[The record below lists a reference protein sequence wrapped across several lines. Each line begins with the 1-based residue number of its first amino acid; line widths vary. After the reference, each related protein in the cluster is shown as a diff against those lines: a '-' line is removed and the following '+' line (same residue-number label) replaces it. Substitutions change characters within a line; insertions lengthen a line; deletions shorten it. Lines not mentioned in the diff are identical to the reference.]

1 MRAYENLIGEFTQK
15 EISLFI
21 KQTPPEVNR
30 ELINI
35 NETEN
40 IKENNFPI
48 SPIGNPEFIK
58 NIYHVIEREFDTK
71 KRHCKFINLF

>member
-1 MRAYENLIGEFTQK
+1 MLDN
-15 EISLFI
+15 
-21 KQTPPEVNR
+21 
-30 ELINI
+30 

-58 NIYHVIEREFDTK
+58 NIYHCIEREFDTK
-71 KRHCKFINLF
+71 KRHSKLLNYFDFDF